1 MLKPDKRAKILS
13 AALELITAHGFHGAP
28 MAMISAR
35 ASVATG
41 TIYCYFSGRDALIM
55 ALYQEIEKN
64 LLAGLMDGDAFEY
77 PIQKRFLF
85 FYGRL
90 IRYFME
96 HSLEF
101 RYVEQFHNSP
111 YGANYRRNKMLSG
124 PGEKDLFAR
133 LFKQGIADGTIKSLP
148 LQVLF
153 ALAFGPMFSIL
164 REHVLG
170 FIELDDKLMDDIALS
185 SWDSITSHVSSVAID
200 TASLD
205 VF

>member
-1 MLKPDKRAKILS
+1 MVKPDKRAKILS

-28 MAMISAR
+28 MAMIAAR

-55 ALYQEIEKN
+55 ALYQEVEKN
-64 LLAGLMDGDAFEY
+64 LLAELMDGNALEY

-85 FYGRL
+85 FYGKL
-90 IRYFME
+90 IRYFIKN
-96 HSLEF
+96 SLEF

-133 LFKQGIADGTIKSLP
+133 LFEQGVADGIIKNMP
-148 LQVLF
+148 LQALF
-153 ALAFGPMFSIL
+153 ALAFGPMFSIV

-185 SWDSITSHVSSVAID
+185 SWDSITRH
-200 TASLD
+200 ASGCA
-205 VF
+205 